1 MLEGSGISPFSQRG
15 LDEAFGFAVGLRGVR
30 LNPDVL
36 DSELFA
42 GAGEGFGEVA
52 ATIVSH
58 DAFDGNAEAPEVG
71 DGGDQERDGAFLL
84 LVGEDISTRYPR
96 MVVDSDVDEF
106 PACTLTA
113 AIACAASGDAVAHAA
128 ETAELLNVEMDDLA
142 WFLALVAWMWLLQ
155 LEAREPAEAAAFE
168 NARDAGFGHAAI
180 RNGTHHFL
188 STFRGQASIL
198 MGVHSVLRESL
209 TFGNISVPGSD
220 RMDNLP
226 KVHS

>member
-42 GAGEGFGEVA
+42 SAGEGFGEVA

-58 DAFDGNAEAPEVG
+58 DAFNGNAEAPEVG

-84 LVGEDISTRYPR
+84 LVGEDLSTRYPG

-106 PACTLTA
+106 PACTLAT
-113 AIACAASGDAVAHAA
+113 AIARAATSDAVADAVEAA
-128 ETAELLNVEMDDLA
+128 EFFDVEMDDFA
-142 WFLALVAWMWLLQ
+142 GPLALVARVGFLR
-155 LEAREPAEAAAFE
+155 LEAGEPAEAAAFE
-168 NARDAGFGHAAI
+168 NARDTGFGDTELGCDVLLGAAF
-180 RNGTHHFL
+180 T
-188 STFRGQASIL
+188 SQTFHGIARGWL
-198 MGVHSVLRESL
+198 DLDWR
-209 TFGNISVPGSD
+209 
-220 RMDNLP
+220 
-226 KVHS
+226 

>member
-1 MLEGSGISPFSQRG
+1 MLVGSSISPFSQRG

-36 DSELFA
+36 DSKLFA
-42 GAGEGFGEVA
+42 SAGEGFGEVA

-71 DGGDQERDGAFLL
+71 DGGDQERDGAFLR
-84 LVGEDISTRYPR
+84 LVGEDLSTRYPR

-128 ETAELLNVEMDDLA
+128 ETAELNVEMDDLA

-155 LEAREPAEAAAFE
+155 LEAGEPAEAAAFE
-168 NARDAGFGHAAI
+168 NARDAGFGDSDLGCDVLLGAAL
-180 RNGTHHFL
+180 TTQVFD
-188 STFRGQASIL
+188 
-198 MGVHSVLRESL
+198 GVGCGKRDLVWR
-209 TFGNISVPGSD
+209 
-220 RMDNLP
+220 
-226 KVHS
+226 

>member
-42 GAGEGFGEVA
+42 SAGEGFGEVA

-58 DAFDGNAEAPEVG
+58 DTFDGNAEAPEVG
-71 DGGDQERDGAFLL
+71 DGGEQERDGAFLL
-84 LVGEDISTRYPR
+84 LVGEDLSTRYPG

-113 AIACAASGDAVAHAA
+113 AIACPRPV
-128 ETAELLNVEMDDLA
+128 TRWPTLLKRPS
-142 WFLALVAWMWLLQ
+142 FLISRWMIS
-155 LEAREPAEAAAFE
+155 P
-168 NARDAGFGHAAI
+168 GFS
-180 RNGTHHFL
+180 R
-188 STFRGQASIL
+188 S
-198 MGVHSVLRESL
+198 
-209 TFGNISVPGSD
+209 
-220 RMDNLP
+220 
-226 KVHS
+226 

>member
-36 DSELFA
+36 DSEQFA
-42 GAGEGFGEVA
+42 SAGEGFGEVA

-71 DGGDQERDGAFLL
+71 DGGEQERDGAFLL
-84 LVGEDISTRYPR
+84 LVGEDLSTRYPR

-113 AIACAASGDAVAHAA
+113 AIACTASGDAVAHAA

-142 WFLALVAWMWLLQ
+142 WFLAPVAWMWLLQ
-155 LEAREPAEAAAFE
+155 FEARAPAEAAAFE
-168 NARDAGFGHAAI
+168 NARDAGFGDADLGCDVLLGAAL
-180 RNGTHHFL
+180 TAQVFD
-188 STFRGQASIL
+188 
-198 MGVHSVLRESL
+198 GVGCGKRDLVW
-209 TFGNISVPGSD
+209 G
-220 RMDNLP
+220 
-226 KVHS
+226 

>member
-84 LVGEDISTRYPR
+84 LVGEDVGTGNAGMLFPEAFNSRENKPR
-96 MVVDSDVDEF
+96 
-106 PACTLTA
+106 PA
-113 AIACAASGDAVAHAA
+113 
-128 ETAELLNVEMDDLA
+128 
-142 WFLALVAWMWLLQ
+142 
-155 LEAREPAEAAAFE
+155 
-168 NARDAGFGHAAI
+168 
-180 RNGTHHFL
+180 
-188 STFRGQASIL
+188 
-198 MGVHSVLRESL
+198 
-209 TFGNISVPGSD
+209 
-220 RMDNLP
+220 
-226 KVHS
+226 K